1 MLLCLTLPALV
12 SSRLIFGRIMGSNC
26 TVRVQQRECVTNPM
40 FMDKDCAD
48 ECNHLTFVD
57 INPRHCVRQKHICF
71 AQKESVREN
80 FIFNECNKTC
90 RHRYRTIERILAP
103 SDLQVL
109 IHAMLPTV
117 YSLTLVALVCYQLLI
132 RKSNTLMLMLE
143 RLKQSGSFTSL
154 AERGQA
160 ALIFLCDNQEKIGGF
175 GPNAVGRLFVCGY
188 FLVEGGYIFGM
199 MAVLVYIGPPNSP
212 KLLNYCTMMI
222 FFYSFA
228 EAIFTVIKGLVL
240 SRTSEEVLEE
250 HHVIIDAELMTKK
263 LAMFGVSML
272 FLQSSSVIGRAQKAS
287 VLGTTGTD
295 EERSGTHEGLLL
307 FGRLFMALGF
317 CFVAFWETNR
327 LMQGKVH
334 DPPDGHDILWPKVV
348 QLLLVVPFILGFKTN
363 AVTQLLALSLVLEAM
378 TVWHFWHEMYS
389 DMPSMFHALHSKD
402 HFATNVAVAGGL
414 FLLQEEGGGKY
425 TLDAYMKKKD

>member
-1 MLLCLTLPALV
+1 M
-12 SSRLIFGRIMGSNC
+12 
-26 TVRVQQRECVTNPM
+26 E
-40 FMDKDCAD
+40 KDCAD

-57 INPRHCVRQKHICF
+57 IDPRRCMRQKHICF

-117 YSLTLVALVCYQLLI
+117 YTLTLVALVCYQLLI
-132 RKSNTLMLMLE
+132 RKSNALMLMLE
-143 RLKQSGSFTSL
+143 KLKQTGSFTSF
-154 AERGQA
+154 AEKGQA

-228 EAIFTVIKGLVL
+228 EAIF
-240 SRTSEEVLEE
+240 
-250 HHVIIDAELMTKK
+250 
-263 LAMFGVSML
+263 GVSML

-287 VLGTTGTD
+287 VLDTTGTE

-327 LMQGKVH
+327 LMQGKLH
-334 DPPDGHDILWPKVV
+334 DPPDGHDVLWPKVV

-363 AVTQLLALSLVLEAM
+363 AVTQLLALSLVVEAM